1 MDRVPMQSR
10 RQHHADMVETM
21 SKRERDKG
29 ARYERHIKH
38 RLQEVYEDEHVV
50 RGNQRFAAF
59 QPDVVIPDYWVECTH
74 SKSPRINAKIK
85 QALRDLNQTPDPE
98 QKAKVP
104 MIVSRQ
110 DREGD
115 WVTVP
120 LDHFLLLLKKV
131 RCTDRG
137 APD

>member
-1 MDRVPMQSR
+1 
-10 RQHHADMVETM
+10 M

-29 ARYERHIKH
+29 ARYERLIKN
-38 RLQEVYEDEHVV
+38 RLQEVFEDEHVV

-59 QPDVVIPDYWVECTH
+59 QPDVVIPGYWVECTH

-85 QALRDLNQTPDPE
+85 QALRDLNKTPDPE
-98 QKAKVP
+98 QKNKVP

-120 LDHFLLLLKKV
+120 LEHFLLLLKISRATNDGGSGQQTKV
-131 RCTDRG
+131 NEVES
-137 APD
+137 